1 MESTHQYKQ
10 IIQHAF
16 DTVAAGYDHP
26 SLSFFPE
33 TAANIMQQLKL
44 EDDLHLLDVCT
55 GTGMVAL
62 AAAELLPRGK
72 VTGIDLSSGM
82 LARAREKAA
91 QKGLSNTEFMQMD
104 LDYLDLAKNSFD
116 VATSSF
122 GLFFLEDMQTALSN
136 IVATVKPGGRVAI
149 TSFTGNAFDPF
160 AQIFL
165 DRYQSFGMEVPDLS
179 WKRLA
184 TPDNISSLF
193 ESVGLGTIQYH
204 HIPLGYDIEQPQ
216 QWWDVVWNAGYRGL
230 LNQLTEEQQEQFKH
244 QHFNEITELLK
255 DAKVWMETEVILAIG
270 QKANDH

>member
-1 MESTHQYKQ
+1 MESTQQYKH
-10 IIQHAF
+10 IIQQAF
-16 DTVAAGYDHP
+16 DTVAPGYDHP

-33 TAANIMQQLKL
+33 TAANILQQLKL

-62 AAAELLPRGK
+62 AAAEQLPRGQ
-72 VTGIDLSSGM
+72 VTGIDLSAGM
-82 LARAREKAA
+82 LQQAQAKAA
-91 QKGLSNTEFMQMD
+91 QKGLSNTQFVQMD
-104 LDYLDLAKNSFD
+104 LDHLDLASNHFD

-160 AQIFL
+160 SQIFL
-165 DRYQSFGMEVPDLS
+165 ERYQSFGMEVPNLS

-184 TPDNISSLF
+184 TSDNISALF
-193 ESVGLGTIQYH
+193 EAAGLGDIQYH
-204 HIPLGYDIEQPQ
+204 HIPLGYDIEHPQ
-216 QWWDVVWNAGYRGL
+216 QWWDVVWNAGYRGM
-230 LNQLTEEQQEQFKH
+230 LNQLTAEQQEPFKQ
-244 QHFNEITELLK
+244 QHFEEITELLN

-270 QKANDH
+270 HKTNEH